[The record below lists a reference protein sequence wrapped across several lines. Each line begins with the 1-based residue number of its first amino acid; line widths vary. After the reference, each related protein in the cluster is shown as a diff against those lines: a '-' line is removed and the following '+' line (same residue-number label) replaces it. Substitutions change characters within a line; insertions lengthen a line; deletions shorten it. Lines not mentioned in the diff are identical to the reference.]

1 LTRLGLFTVGTMP
14 GVNSVA
20 KSSLCFFSLRRRRGS
35 ASPWLNHVQ
44 FVDRFSVATGLEQ
57 VKIGGR

>member
-1 LTRLGLFTVGTMP
+1 MP

-20 KSSLCFFSLRRRRGS
+20 KSSLYFFSLRQRERV
-35 ASPWLNHVQ
+35 ANADYVQ

-57 VKIGGR
+57 VKILEGSRGVTV